1 MKLSEVLELNP
12 RPRVTVQTVGRGNHR
27 VVIADDFYKNPDQVV
42 ELSESLCY
50 ISGATGSFPGKRAI
64 ICLDT
69 RPLIDAMSELWGS
82 RLEPSEVY
90 QPVVFSAMMTGGRLT
105 NAQRQ
110 PHLDPG
116 VTGLVYLNSDQHSSG
131 GTALY
136 RHRLSGL
143 EWIPEKANGTMV
155 ELAQRLDINPE
166 ILKAPQGYT
175 AFLDN
180 IIFNPQFAAAG
191 NDYINDGNDFWEK
204 LSLVEMKFNR
214 LAILD
219 GRMPHSQYVKQG
231 QFTDHA
237 RLTQT
242 IYLRPANAR

>member
-1 MKLSEVLELNP
+1 
-12 RPRVTVQTVGRGNHR
+12 VTTIGRGNHR

-50 ISGATGSFPGKRAI
+50 ISGAQGSFPGKRAVV
-64 ICLDT
+64 CLDT

-90 QPVVFSAMMTGGRLT
+90 QPVVFSAIMTGSRLT

-110 PHLDPG
+110 PHLDAG
-116 VTGLVYLNSDQHSSG
+116 VTGLIYLNSDEHSSG

-143 EWIPEKANGTMV
+143 EWIPTQPNAAIV

-166 ILKAPQGYT
+166 TLKTPQGYIS
-175 AFLDN
+175 FLDN
-180 IIFNPQFAAAG
+180 MIFNPHFAAKG
-191 NDYINDGNDFWEK
+191 NDYINDGNEFWE
-204 LSLVEMKFNR
+204 LLHLATMKFNR
-214 LAILD
+214 LAIID
-219 GRMPHSQYVKQG
+219 GRIPHSQYVKQG
-231 QFTDHA
+231 AFTDHA

-242 IYLRPANAR
+242 IYLKPAR